1 MPECCGM
8 PQNQRAR
15 EAESGTTVSCFAQ
28 SAEPL
33 LLGVEGG
40 GGAAKD
46 NDATSKVTETSVLPF
61 SSGGKIAVLEKC
73 EKHGA
78 G

>member
-1 MPECCGM
+1 MLRDATEPESQGG
-8 PQNQRAR
+8 RIWHGR
-15 EAESGTTVSCFAQ
+15 ELLCSKCRTVVV
-28 SAEPL
+28 
-33 LLGVEGG
+33 GGGGG